1 MRQHLNTTQLR
12 ICGAFTV
19 CKDSLWCVRCVINP
33 NALNVAQISAEWTLF
48 PVCFTGLCGTEIS
61 SDRMIHT
68 DNKIW
73 GQLSPK
79 TSVWNRIW
87 HQRWGQRKERSRTCR
102 ATSLTHYVHSQ
113 CPRGRVAPR
122 QHSECN
128 QSQQDTIV
136 FNLSLLCVKQTL
148 YWPWWTEFGTES
160 MTNVLNWTTALNSG
174 TLYQRTEVRKN
185 LEEQLEVLWLL

>member
-1 MRQHLNTTQLR
+1 MIHQWTEEEEEPLRQHLNTTQLR

-48 PVCFTGLCGTEIS
+48 PVCFTWLGATEIP

-87 HQRWGQRKERSRTCR
+87 HQRWGQRKESSRTCR
-102 ATSLTHYVHSQ
+102 VTSLTSLHSF
-113 CPRGRVAPR
+113 
-122 QHSECN
+122 S
-128 QSQQDTIV
+128 V
-136 FNLSLLCVKQTL
+136 FNEAAWHQDNNLKLSLLCIKQTL
-148 YWPWWTEFGTES
+148 SWPGCKHS
-160 MTNVLNWTTALNSG
+160 NS
-174 TLYQRTEVRKN
+174 
-185 LEEQLEVLWLL
+185 